1 MEYTTKLNK
10 TTQKAQNWIKQ
21 YNDSCCYSVSNF
33 YGSCSQEKLSI
44 ENDIKKKMTENN
56 CHGYKVLSGNCFH
69 FVCAYKNNDNTILYV
84 ETIGNTW
91 EIKL

>member
-1 MEYTTKLNK
+1 MNTTKLNK
-10 TTQKAQNWIKQ
+10 TTQKARRWIEE
-21 YNDSCCYSVSNF
+21 YNSSSDYSVTTF
-33 YGSCSQEKLSI
+33 YGRCSYEKISI

-56 CHGYKVLSGNCFH
+56 CHGYKILSGNCFH
-69 FVCAYKNNDNTILYV
+69 FVCGYKNQDNTSLYI

>member
-1 MEYTTKLNK
+1 MYTKKLNK
-10 TTQKAQNWIKQ
+10 TTQKASYWIRQ
-21 YNDSCCYSVSNF
+21 YNNSTCYSVLNF
-33 YGSCSQEKLSI
+33 YGKCSYEKISI
-44 ENDIKKKMTENN
+44 ENDIKRKMTENN
-56 CHGYKVLSGNCFH
+56 CNGYKVLSGNCFH